1 MGTGSRAI
9 HRYRFARRASR
20 PPVVS
25 CGQALGPGLPE
36 LEGRNAGRK
45 YTAERAL
52 LEANAMADK
61 PSPSAVGRGSR
72 ASGAVGPAPRAP
84 DATAGRGPH
93 APDATAGRGPRAAAR
108 AKPPRAAQLPYLFVL
123 AITIGAL
130 AWIWQGGIQH
140 AKEGTLALA
149 GAMFIGALARL
160 VLPKPR
166 AGMLASRRRLVDVV
180 CLAAL
185 AVGLLVAG
193 LVLPI
198 PS

>member
-1 MGTGSRAI
+1 
-9 HRYRFARRASR
+9 
-20 PPVVS
+20 
-25 CGQALGPGLPE
+25 
-36 LEGRNAGRK
+36 
-45 YTAERAL
+45 
-52 LEANAMADK
+52 MADK
-61 PSPSAVGRGSR
+61 PGAAGGRGSH
-72 ASGAVGPAPRAP
+72 APGAAGGHGSRAP
-84 DATAGRGPH
+84 DATAGRGS
-93 APDATAGRGPRAAAR
+93 RAAGR
-108 AKPPRAAQLPYLFVL
+108 AKPSRAAQLPNVCVL

>member
-1 MGTGSRAI
+1 MSGDA
-9 HRYRFARRASR
+9 
-20 PPVVS
+20 
-25 CGQALGPGLPE
+25 
-36 LEGRNAGRK
+36 AGG
-45 YTAERAL
+45 AA
-52 LEANAMADK
+52 
-61 PSPSAVGRGSR
+61 PSASAPRRGAPGGRGS
-72 ASGAVGPAPRAP
+72 RAP
-84 DATAGRGPH
+84 DATAARGLR
-93 APDATAGRGPRAAAR
+93 ASEATAGRGSRAAAR
-108 AKPPRAAQLPYLFVL
+108 AKPSRAAQVPYLIVL
-123 AITIGAL
+123 VITIGAL

>member
-1 MGTGSRAI
+1 MGDATGGGAASSASTPRRGVAGGRGPRAPDTPAGPGSRT
-9 HRYRFARRASR
+9 
-20 PPVVS
+20 
-25 CGQALGPGLPE
+25 PE
-36 LEGRNAGRK
+36 A
-45 YTAERAL
+45 TA
-52 LEANAMADK
+52 
-61 PSPSAVGRGSR
+61 GRGSR
-72 ASGAVGPAPRAP
+72 AP
-84 DATAGRGPH
+84 DAGRGS
-93 APDATAGRGPRAAAR
+93 RAAR
-108 AKPPRAAQLPYLFVL
+108 GRPPRAAQLPYVFVL
-123 AITIGAL
+123 AVTIGAL
-130 AWIWQGGIQH
+130 AWIWQGGIEH

>member
-1 MGTGSRAI
+1 VRGDAAGGGAAASAS
-9 HRYRFARRASR
+9 ASR
-20 PPVVS
+20 P
-25 CGQALGPGLPE
+25 GA
-36 LEGRNAGRK
+36 AG
-45 YTAERAL
+45 
-52 LEANAMADK
+52 
-61 PSPSAVGRGSR
+61 GRGS
-72 ASGAVGPAPRAP
+72 RAP
-84 DATAGRGPH
+84 DATAGRGSRP
-93 APDATAGRGPRAAAR
+93 PDATAGRGSRAAGR
-108 AKPPRAAQLPYLFVL
+108 AKPSRAAQLPYLLVL

>member
-1 MGTGSRAI
+1 
-9 HRYRFARRASR
+9 
-20 PPVVS
+20 
-25 CGQALGPGLPE
+25 
-36 LEGRNAGRK
+36 
-45 YTAERAL
+45 
-52 LEANAMADK
+52 MADK
-61 PSPSAVGRGSR
+61 PSTGPADIIPGGRGSR
-72 ASGAVGPAPRAP
+72 APAA
-84 DATAGRGPH
+84 AGRGSR
-93 APDATAGRGPRAAAR
+93 APGATVGRGPRAAAR
-108 AKPPRAAQLPYLFVL
+108 AKPPRTAQLPYLFVL
-123 AITIGAL
+123 AVTIGAL

>member
-1 MGTGSRAI
+1 VSGDAPGGAAFPASAPRRGAAGS
-9 HRYRFARRASR
+9 
-20 PPVVS
+20 
-25 CGQALGPGLPE
+25 
-36 LEGRNAGRK
+36 
-45 YTAERAL
+45 
-52 LEANAMADK
+52 
-61 PSPSAVGRGSR
+61 RGSR
-72 ASGAVGPAPRAP
+72 APDTTDGRRSRAP
-84 DATAGRGPH
+84 DAPAGRGS
-93 APDATAGRGPRAAAR
+93 RAAAR
-108 AKPPRAAQLPYLFVL
+108 AKPSRAAQVPYLVVL

-160 VLPKPR
+160 VLPKSR

>member
-1 MGTGSRAI
+1 MADQPSRGLADI
-9 HRYRFARRASR
+9 GAAAGAAS
-20 PPVVS
+20 P
-25 CGQALGPGLPE
+25 
-36 LEGRNAGRK
+36 AGR
-45 YTAERAL
+45 R
-52 LEANAMADK
+52 
-61 PSPSAVGRGSR
+61 S
-72 ASGAVGPAPRAP
+72 RAP
-84 DATAGRGPH
+84 DAAAGRGS
-93 APDATAGRGPRAAAR
+93 R
-108 AKPPRAAQLPYLFVL
+108 AKPPRAAQLPYLLVL
-123 AITIGAL
+123 AVTIGAL

-160 VLPKPR
+160 VLPKPQ

-185 AVGLLVAG
+185 AIGLLVAG

>member
-1 MGTGSRAI
+1 
-9 HRYRFARRASR
+9 
-20 PPVVS
+20 
-25 CGQALGPGLPE
+25 
-36 LEGRNAGRK
+36 
-45 YTAERAL
+45 
-52 LEANAMADK
+52 MADK
-61 PSPSAVGRGSR
+61 PGGAGGRGSH
-72 ASGAVGPAPRAP
+72 APGAAG
-84 DATAGRGPH
+84 GRGSH
-93 APDATAGRGPRAAAR
+93 APDATAGRGSRAAGR
-108 AKPPRAAQLPYLFVL
+108 AKPSRAAQLPYLCVL

>member
-1 MGTGSRAI
+1 VRGDAAGGGAASSASASRPGAAGGAGSRA
-9 HRYRFARRASR
+9 
-20 PPVVS
+20 
-25 CGQALGPGLPE
+25 PGS
-36 LEGRNAGRK
+36 AGR
-45 YTAERAL
+45 E
-52 LEANAMADK
+52 
-61 PSPSAVGRGSR
+61 S
-72 ASGAVGPAPRAP
+72 RAP
-84 DATAGRGPH
+84 DATGGRRSR
-93 APDATAGRGPRAAAR
+93 APDTAGRGSRAAAR
-108 AKPPRAAQLPYLFVL
+108 AKPSRAAQVPYLFVL

>member
-1 MGTGSRAI
+1 VSGDAADSAASSAAGP
-9 HRYRFARRASR
+9 RRGA
-20 PPVVS
+20 
-25 CGQALGPGLPE
+25 
-36 LEGRNAGRK
+36 EG
-45 YTAERAL
+45 
-52 LEANAMADK
+52 
-61 PSPSAVGRGSR
+61 GRGSR
-72 ASGAVGPAPRAP
+72 APDTTPGRGSRAP
-84 DATAGRGPH
+84 DTTPGRGS
-93 APDATAGRGPRAAAR
+93 RAAAR
-108 AKPPRAAQLPYLFVL
+108 ARPSRAAQVPYLIVL
-123 AITIGAL
+123 VITVGAL

>member
-1 MGTGSRAI
+1 VRGDAAGGGASSAS
-9 HRYRFARRASR
+9 ASR
-20 PPVVS
+20 P
-25 CGQALGPGLPE
+25 GA
-36 LEGRNAGRK
+36 AG
-45 YTAERAL
+45 
-52 LEANAMADK
+52 
-61 PSPSAVGRGSR
+61 GRGS
-72 ASGAVGPAPRAP
+72 
-84 DATAGRGPH
+84 H
-93 APDATAGRGPRAAAR
+93 APDATAGRGSRAAGR
-108 AKPPRAAQLPYLFVL
+108 AKPSRAAQLPYLCVL

>member
-1 MGTGSRAI
+1 VSGDAAGGAASSSASTPRRGAAAGRGSGAPDTTAGHGSRA
-9 HRYRFARRASR
+9 
-20 PPVVS
+20 PD
-25 CGQALGPGLPE
+25 
-36 LEGRNAGRK
+36 
-45 YTAERAL
+45 TAA
-52 LEANAMADK
+52 
-61 PSPSAVGRGSR
+61 GRGSR
-72 ASGAVGPAPRAP
+72 AA
-84 DATAGRGPH
+84 DATAGRGS
-93 APDATAGRGPRAAAR
+93 RAAAR
-108 AKPPRAAQLPYLFVL
+108 AKPSRAAQVPYLIVL

>member
-1 MGTGSRAI
+1 
-9 HRYRFARRASR
+9 
-20 PPVVS
+20 
-25 CGQALGPGLPE
+25 
-36 LEGRNAGRK
+36 
-45 YTAERAL
+45 
-52 LEANAMADK
+52 MADK
-61 PSPSAVGRGSR
+61 PSQALP
-72 ASGAVGPAPRAP
+72 
-84 DATAGRGPH
+84 
-93 APDATAGRGPRAAAR
+93 AGRGPRAPGAAAGRGSRGAR
-108 AKPPRAAQLPYLFVL
+108 AKPPRAAQLPYLLVL
-123 AITIGAL
+123 AVTIGAL
-130 AWIWQGGIQH
+130 AWIWQGSVQH
-140 AKEGTLALA
+140 AREGTLALA

>member
-1 MGTGSRAI
+1 VSGDAAGGAASSAS
-9 HRYRFARRASR
+9 APRRGA
-20 PPVVS
+20 
-25 CGQALGPGLPE
+25 A
-36 LEGRNAGRK
+36 AGR
-45 YTAERAL
+45 E
-52 LEANAMADK
+52 
-61 PSPSAVGRGSR
+61 S
-72 ASGAVGPAPRAP
+72 RAP
-84 DATAGRGPH
+84 DAAAGRGS
-93 APDATAGRGPRAAAR
+93 RAAAR
-108 AKPPRAAQLPYLFVL
+108 AKPSRAAQVPYLIVL

>member
-1 MGTGSRAI
+1 
-9 HRYRFARRASR
+9 
-20 PPVVS
+20 
-25 CGQALGPGLPE
+25 
-36 LEGRNAGRK
+36 
-45 YTAERAL
+45 
-52 LEANAMADK
+52 MADK

-72 ASGAVGPAPRAP
+72 APGAAGPAPR
-84 DATAGRGPH
+84 

-123 AITIGAL
+123 AVTIGAL

-185 AVGLLVAG
+185 AIGLLVAG

>member
-1 MGTGSRAI
+1 
-9 HRYRFARRASR
+9 
-20 PPVVS
+20 
-25 CGQALGPGLPE
+25 
-36 LEGRNAGRK
+36 
-45 YTAERAL
+45 
-52 LEANAMADK
+52 MADK
-61 PSPSAVGRGSR
+61 PSPGAVGRGSR
-72 ASGAVGPAPRAP
+72 APGAAGPAPRAP
-84 DATAGRGPH
+84 DATVGRGSR
-93 APDATAGRGPRAAAR
+93 APGAAVGRGPRAAAR
-108 AKPPRAAQLPYLFVL
+108 AKPPQAAQLPYLFVL
-123 AITIGAL
+123 AVTIGAL

>member
-1 MGTGSRAI
+1 
-9 HRYRFARRASR
+9 
-20 PPVVS
+20 
-25 CGQALGPGLPE
+25 
-36 LEGRNAGRK
+36 
-45 YTAERAL
+45 
-52 LEANAMADK
+52 MADK
-61 PSPSAVGRGSR
+61 PYAPAARGSR
-72 ASGAVGPAPRAP
+72 AG
-84 DATAGRGPH
+84 
-93 APDATAGRGPRAAAR
+93 AR
-108 AKPPRAAQLPYLFVL
+108 AKSSRAAQVPYLIVL
-123 AITIGAL
+123 VITIGAL

-140 AKEGTLALA
+140 AREGTLALA

-185 AVGLLVAG
+185 AIGLLVAG

>member
-1 MGTGSRAI
+1 MSGDAAGGAASPASAPRRGGAGSRGL
-9 HRYRFARRASR
+9 RA
-20 PPVVS
+20 PD
-25 CGQALGPGLPE
+25 
-36 LEGRNAGRK
+36 
-45 YTAERAL
+45 TT
-52 LEANAMADK
+52 D
-61 PSPSAVGRGSR
+61 GRGSR
-72 ASGAVGPAPRAP
+72 AS
-84 DATAGRGPH
+84 DATADRGSR
-93 APDATAGRGPRAAAR
+93 APEAPAGRGSRAAAR
-108 AKPPRAAQLPYLFVL
+108 AKPSRAAQVPYLIVL

>member
-1 MGTGSRAI
+1 MGDAAGGGA
-9 HRYRFARRASR
+9 ASSASAPR
-20 PPVVS
+20 P
-25 CGQALGPGLPE
+25 GA
-36 LEGRNAGRK
+36 AG
-45 YTAERAL
+45 
-52 LEANAMADK
+52 
-61 PSPSAVGRGSR
+61 GRGSR
-72 ASGAVGPAPRAP
+72 AA
-84 DATAGRGPH
+84 DAAGGRGSHAQDAAAGRGSR
-93 APDATAGRGPRAAAR
+93 ARDAAAGRGSRSAAR
-108 AKPPRAAQLPYLFVL
+108 TKPSRWGQLPYLLVL

>member
-1 MGTGSRAI
+1 MSGDAAGGAASPASAPRRGGAGSRGSRA
-9 HRYRFARRASR
+9 
-20 PPVVS
+20 PD
-25 CGQALGPGLPE
+25 
-36 LEGRNAGRK
+36 
-45 YTAERAL
+45 TT
-52 LEANAMADK
+52 D
-61 PSPSAVGRGSR
+61 GRGSR
-72 ASGAVGPAPRAP
+72 AS
-84 DATAGRGPH
+84 DATADRGSRATE
-93 APDATAGRGPRAAAR
+93 APAGRGSRAAAR
-108 AKPPRAAQLPYLFVL
+108 AKPSRAAQVPYLIVL

>member
-1 MGTGSRAI
+1 VRGDAAGGGGSSAS
-9 HRYRFARRASR
+9 ASR
-20 PPVVS
+20 P
-25 CGQALGPGLPE
+25 GA
-36 LEGRNAGRK
+36 AG
-45 YTAERAL
+45 
-52 LEANAMADK
+52 
-61 PSPSAVGRGSR
+61 GRGSR
-72 ASGAVGPAPRAP
+72 APGAAG
-84 DATAGRGPH
+84 GRGSH
-93 APDATAGRGPRAAAR
+93 APDATAGRGSRAAGR
-108 AKPPRAAQLPYLFVL
+108 AKPSRAAQLPYLCVL

>member
-1 MGTGSRAI
+1 VRGGA
-9 HRYRFARRASR
+9 AGGGAAS
-20 PPVVS
+20 S
-25 CGQALGPGLPE
+25 
-36 LEGRNAGRK
+36 
-45 YTAERAL
+45 
-52 LEANAMADK
+52 
-61 PSPSAVGRGSR
+61 
-72 ASGAVGPAPRAP
+72 
-84 DATAGRGPH
+84 
-93 APDATAGRGPRAAAR
+93 AGRGPRVPGAAAGRGSRGAR
-108 AKPPRAAQLPYLFVL
+108 ARPPRAAQLPYLLVL
-123 AITIGAL
+123 ALTVGAL

-180 CLAAL
+180 CLATL

>member
-1 MGTGSRAI
+1 MSGDAAGGAASPASAPRRGGAASRGSRA
-9 HRYRFARRASR
+9 
-20 PPVVS
+20 PD
-25 CGQALGPGLPE
+25 
-36 LEGRNAGRK
+36 
-45 YTAERAL
+45 TT
-52 LEANAMADK
+52 D
-61 PSPSAVGRGSR
+61 GRGSR
-72 ASGAVGPAPRAP
+72 AS
-84 DATAGRGPH
+84 DATAGRGSR
-93 APDATAGRGPRAAAR
+93 APEAPAGRGSRAAAR
-108 AKPPRAAQLPYLFVL
+108 AKPSRAAQVPYLIVL

>member
-1 MGTGSRAI
+1 
-9 HRYRFARRASR
+9 
-20 PPVVS
+20 
-25 CGQALGPGLPE
+25 
-36 LEGRNAGRK
+36 
-45 YTAERAL
+45 
-52 LEANAMADK
+52 MADK
-61 PSPSAVGRGSR
+61 PAVMGDAAGGGAASSASTPRRGAAGGRG
-72 ASGAVGPAPRAP
+72 PRAP
-84 DATAGRGPH
+84 GTTAGRGSH
-93 APDATAGRGPRAAAR
+93 APDATAGRGSRAAR
-108 AKPPRAAQLPYLFVL
+108 ARPARAAQLPYLFVL
-123 AITIGAL
+123 AVTVGAL

>member
-1 MGTGSRAI
+1 
-9 HRYRFARRASR
+9 
-20 PPVVS
+20 
-25 CGQALGPGLPE
+25 
-36 LEGRNAGRK
+36 
-45 YTAERAL
+45 
-52 LEANAMADK
+52 MADK
-61 PSPSAVGRGSR
+61 PSTGAVGRGSR
-72 ASGAVGPAPRAP
+72 APGAAGPAPRGP
-84 DATAGRGPH
+84 DATGGRGSR
-93 APDATAGRGPRAAAR
+93 APDATAGRGPRAAGR
-108 AKPPRAAQLPYLFVL
+108 AKPSRAAQLPYLCVL

>member
-1 MGTGSRAI
+1 
-9 HRYRFARRASR
+9 
-20 PPVVS
+20 
-25 CGQALGPGLPE
+25 
-36 LEGRNAGRK
+36 
-45 YTAERAL
+45 
-52 LEANAMADK
+52 MADK
-61 PSPSAVGRGSR
+61 PYATAGRGSR
-72 ASGAVGPAPRAP
+72 TP
-84 DATAGRGPH
+84 DATAGRGS
-93 APDATAGRGPRAAAR
+93 RAAGR
-108 AKPPRAAQLPYLFVL
+108 AKPSRAAQLPYLLVL